1 MSKPTVSAAGG
12 AMPAEGRILSQ
23 MLRRGFL
30 RQLCHL
36 PLIGGGVALLGAP
49 TAVAEPVTPDLIAAY
64 RRWLVLEHYLLLEEC
79 PHTGSILR
87 KPSRPSMAGWSDSC
101 VREYL
106 GAEQHL
112 DQIEARFRSECCNFR
127 FRAGFTAER
136 PSPADRFFLNR
147 DDLTIVSP
155 PASTRA
161 ALVMSAVGCEW
172 RA

>member
-1 MSKPTVSAAGG
+1 MPNAIVRASATAL
-12 AMPAEGRILSQ
+12 PNSVLP
-23 MLRRGFL
+23 RRGFL

-64 RRWLVLEHYLLLEEC
+64 RRWLMLEHYLLLEEC
-79 PHTGSILR
+79 PQPRASL
-87 KPSRPSMAGWSDSC
+87 PQRPAMAGWDDSHI
-101 VREYL
+101 REYL
-106 GAEQHL
+106 GAEHRLAQV
-112 DQIEARFRSECCNFR
+112 DADFRAECCNFR

-136 PSPADRFFLNR
+136 PSPVDRFFLNR
-147 DDLTIVSP
+147 GDLTIVSP